1 MNISENGLNLIKS
14 FEGCRLTAYKCPAG
28 VWTIG
33 WGHTGG
39 VYEGQTITQVQADE
53 MLVSDLASYERK
65 VDKYSSYGWNQNE
78 FDALVSFAYNI
89 GSIDQL
95 TANGTRTRAV
105 IANKMLEYNKASGK
119 VLAGLVRRREAERA
133 LFLTPV
139 ASILPGWVSDA
150 YGWWY
155 QNDDG
160 TWIENQWAQIEGKW
174 YWFNEDGYIYQGQW
188 LEDEGEW
195 YWLDASGAMVTGPQI
210 IDGHLYLFDASGA
223 MMTGTQVLTLTA
235 GEDGIL
241 L

>member
-1 MNISENGLNLIKS
+1 MNISENGLSLIKS

-39 VYEGQTITQVQADE
+39 VYQGQTITQAQADE
-53 MLVSDLASYERK
+53 MLVSDLAFYERK

-105 IANKMLEYNKASGK
+105 IANKMLEYNKAAGK

-139 ASILPGWVSDA
+139 VTLPGWVMDG

-155 QNDDG
+155 QREDG
-160 TWIENQWAQIEGKW
+160 TWPENEWAQICGKW

-195 YWLDASGAMVTGPQI
+195 YWLDASGAMVTGAQI
-210 IDGHLYLFDASGA
+210 IDGHLYLFDDSGA